1 MKAPLPVVVR
11 GWRAWAPTLE
21 GAPLETPEDWRAWSR
36 APVALGSEGQPEVRF
51 LPAGVRRRATRLTR
65 LALQVAFDCTE
76 DTDRSQVR
84 TVFASR
90 HGAIHVAVQILASIA
105 RKEAVSPLQ
114 FSHSV
119 HNAQAG
125 LFSIATGNREAS
137 SSIAAERDTFGH
149 GFLESVLLLERAP
162 EQEVLL
168 VIADEPIPANLRHL
182 VQEPETAYAMA
193 LLLARDGEGVRL
205 EFGLDASRAPRK
217 EREWPDALEFVR
229 FLASDAAELS
239 LEAGRRRWTWRK
251 HP

>member
-1 MKAPLPVVVR
+1 MTQSLPIVVR
-11 GWRAWAPTLE
+11 SWRAWAPTKN
-21 GAPLETPEDWRAWSR
+21 GPPLESPEDWRAWSR
-36 APVALGSEGQPEVRF
+36 APVELGSEGQPEVRF

-65 LALQVAFDCTE
+65 LALQVAFDCTDE
-76 DTDRSQVR
+76 TERSGVR

-137 SSIAAERDTFGH
+137 SSIAAERDTFAH
-149 GFLESVLLLERAP
+149 GFLESVLQLERAP
-162 EQEVLL
+162 EQSVLL
-168 VIADEPIPANLRHL
+168 VIADEPIPGNLRHL
-182 VQEPETAYAMA
+182 IQEPETAYAMA
-193 LLLARDGEGVRL
+193 LLLALEGDGLRL

-217 EREWPDALEFVR
+217 ERDWPDALEFVR
-229 FLASDAAELS
+229 FLGSDATELT
-239 LEAGRRRWTWRK
+239 LESGRRCWTWRK
-251 HP
+251 SA